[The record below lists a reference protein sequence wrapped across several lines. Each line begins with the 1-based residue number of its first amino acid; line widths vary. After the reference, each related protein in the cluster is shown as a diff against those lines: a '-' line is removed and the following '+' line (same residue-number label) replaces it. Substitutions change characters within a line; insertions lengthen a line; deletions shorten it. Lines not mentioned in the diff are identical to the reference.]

1 MSETGSGTGM
11 DVPLEAGRVKL
22 RLNALFDGVEN
33 PATGRP
39 YTVPEV
45 ASATGISESA
55 IRQLKQGSKPNPTL
69 KTVEL
74 LADHFGVKKDY
85 FSKEM
90 SGADVD
96 RVVAGL
102 KLLDVLEKAGVEDVF
117 ARAGE
122 LSVDSMRMV
131 AAVIRSARK
140 AEGLDAD

>member
-1 MSETGSGTGM
+1 MPERGGGTPM
-11 DVPLEAGRVKL
+11 DVPLEAGRVKV
-22 RLNALFDGVEN
+22 RLDALFAGVEN

-55 IRQLKQGSKPNPTL
+55 IRQLRQGAKQNPTL

-102 KLLDVLEKAGVEDVF
+102 KLLDALERAGVEEVF

-122 LSVDSMRMV
+122 LSVDGMRMV
-131 AAVIRSARK
+131 AAVINSARK

>member
-1 MSETGSGTGM
+1 MSETASGAGM
-11 DVPLEAGRVKL
+11 DVPLEAGRVKV
-22 RLNALFDGVEN
+22 RLNALFAGVEN
-33 PATGRP
+33 PKTGRP

-55 IRQLKQGSKPNPTL
+55 IRQLRQGAKQNPTL

-74 LADHFGVKKDY
+74 LAAHFGVQNDY

-102 KLLDVLEKAGVEDVF
+102 KLLDVLEKAGVQDVF

-122 LSVDSMRMV
+122 LSADSMRMI
-131 AAVIRSARK
+131 AAVINSARR
-140 AEGLDAD
+140 AEGLDTD